1 MTIVKSSFL
10 KSFVAGFI
18 ASTTLTF
25 IKLKKQNFTQEKT
38 ALGKDLLAIS
48 KDKNTAKFKLSQ
60 QNANNK

>member
-1 MTIVKSSFL
+1 M

-60 QNANNK
+60 NANNK